1 MKSTSSIVCRM
12 ATKNLQRR
20 PVRTLCM
27 MFFVFMLS
35 TSLFCSSVLV
45 DSMQGTLQK
54 TTDRLGADI
63 IVVPEEYEREM
74 ADSLFLG
81 ELCSFTFD
89 REWVDVVSNLDGI
102 QECTTQMYMASLA
115 ADCCSAA
122 TQMIIFDPE
131 TDFIVT
137 PWLEQDGLAL
147 PQKGELYIGALINPP
162 EPDSIKFFGENYH
175 IIGQLERTNT
185 SYDTCVFMT
194 VETAQEIMDSEGW
207 AAAFGEPTSA
217 AADLV
222 SSMMIRVEDGADAK
236 AIAREINYS
245 IEGAPISA
253 YTTNGI
259 FSGVISS
266 VESMTGYSSVLMV
279 LMLVLVITALLSVFT
294 ITINERTSEFG
305 VLASL
310 GVSSPKLAG
319 IVLTEGTIIG
329 FLGGFFGIC
338 ISVAALIL
346 FSTPIQV
353 KLSIP
358 QLNTEISYL
367 LVLSAKCI
375 FLSVAVSLLSSLYS
389 TWKVSRTKF
398 DGLIKGEEL

>member
-1 MKSTSSIVCRM
+1 MFAEWPQKSAKTSCSYPLYDVLCFYAVHIIV
-12 ATKNLQRR
+12 LQLRVGR
-20 PVRTLCM
+20 QHARNIA
-27 MFFVFMLS
+27 
-35 TSLFCSSVLV
+35 
-45 DSMQGTLQK
+45 K

-207 AAAFGEPTSA
+207 AAA
-217 AADLV
+217 LV
-222 SSMMIRVEDGADAK
+222 
-236 AIAREINYS
+236 NQ
-245 IEGAPISA
+245 
-253 YTTNGI
+253 
-259 FSGVISS
+259 
-266 VESMTGYSSVLMV
+266 
-279 LMLVLVITALLSVFT
+279 LLQPL
-294 ITINERTSEFG
+294 IW
-305 VLASL
+305 
-310 GVSSPKLAG
+310 
-319 IVLTEGTIIG
+319 
-329 FLGGFFGIC
+329 FL
-338 ISVAALIL
+338 
-346 FSTPIQV
+346 
-353 KLSIP
+353 
-358 QLNTEISYL
+358 
-367 LVLSAKCI
+367 
-375 FLSVAVSLLSSLYS
+375 
-389 TWKVSRTKF
+389 R
-398 DGLIKGEEL
+398 